1 MAIYEHGA
9 EAADEVAA
17 ELQDAVREM
26 VLLALEPGTVGK
38 LSWSTAGFP
47 TLASLDGLSGLHPWK
62 QGSSSSC
69 LTTSL
74 RRQPWSARMDTC
86 LQSGSSKQG
95 GACHRWRN
103 LLQYSTSVWG
113 RQSWRLAQ

>member
-47 TLASLDGLSGLHPWK
+47 T
-62 QGSSSSC
+62 
-69 LTTSL
+69 
-74 RRQPWSARMDTC
+74 
-86 LQSGSSKQG
+86 
-95 GACHRWRN
+95 
-103 LLQYSTSVWG
+103 
-113 RQSWRLAQ
+113 